1 MNDMYTIKFGHRG
14 HEASNGRKK
23 KQFKD
28 GTKESNY
35 ILATRHKWPETEP

>member
-1 MNDMYTIKFGHRG
+1 MQYTIKRWATKRVTV
-14 HEASNGRKK
+14 EKK
-23 KQFKD
+23 KKKRFKD